1 MKITRRKLRQLILK
15 EASSLQMAQY
25 ASRSDDIMTVVNLML
40 SGIDGGLALMPGR
53 QQLTDEES
61 YEYGQDIRGVVE
73 SLPAD
78 AVSRLADV
86 WREVKTGGGFEDPD
100 GDVTVDVD
108 EDDDWLIGAA
118 TKDKRPQYNWHRSRY
133 KGK

>member
-1 MKITRRKLRQLILK
+1 
-15 EASSLQMAQY
+15 MAQY
-25 ASRSDDIMTVVNLML
+25 SNRSDDIMTVVNLML

-73 SLPAD
+73 SLPPD

-86 WREVKTGGGFEDPD
+86 WREIKTGGGFEDPE
-100 GDVTVDVD
+100 GDVMTD
-108 EDDDWLIGAA
+108 EETLDLRGV
-118 TKDKRPQYNWHRSRY
+118 TPKTPYNWER
-133 KGK
+133 

>member
-1 MKITRRKLRQLILK
+1 MRITRRKLRQLILK
-15 EASSLQMAQY
+15 EASTLQMAQY

-61 YEYGQDIRGVVE
+61 YEYGQDIRGVIE

-78 AVSRLADV
+78 AVSRLADI
-86 WREVKTGGGFEDPD
+86 WREVKTGGGFEDPE
-100 GDVTVDVD
+100 GDAMVDVED
-108 EDDDWLIGAA
+108 EEMTDAL
-118 TKDKRPQYNWHRSRY
+118 NRY
-133 KGK
+133 ENNQITT